1 MTKILTDELFLL
13 GQSLDINFVKL
24 LEIINEA
31 AKDSSRE
38 DHVASAVYQKLL
50 DIQKK
55 RRKIGRNG

>member
-50 DIQKK
+50 DIRKK